1 MNQTAKTTMAIIA
14 MLALTL
20 STTSANSKKETKR
33 ETVTLTLWTIWSSD
47 SESNKAPF
55 MKTLADF
62 KKKYPNIKIE
72 LDQTEAAAY
81 PTKIKTAIAANEAPD
96 VFYYSSGGLLKSFVD
111 AGKILPL
118 DEYLTPEIRERIL
131 DGALDNMTFDRKVYG
146 LPYTLACSVL
156 YCNEEL
162 FANNNIKIPETWTEL
177 MTAVRKFSKVGIT
190 PMAVGGKDRWPTN
203 MYGDLI
209 MLRAAGYKEC
219 HAAFYRE
226 KGGSFTTEGMRLA
239 ARRFKELIDAG
250 AFSKDAVALSRDE
263 SEVPFYA
270 GKIPMYV
277 SGNWTAGN
285 CQSPISKVRGKII
298 AVRFPTI
305 EGGKGNINDFMGG
318 AAEEFCV
325 SARTKHPKEAFILC
339 QYLAENHSRNA
350 YLASAGMPT
359 WKMNVDG
366 SKIDPLMKSII
377 TMTKDAPH
385 FLLWANTALNGT
397 DAELFMDTTQEFL
410 AGALTA
416 DGYVE
421 RLETIGKQKTP

>member
-1 MNQTAKTTMAIIA
+1 MNHATKRTLAIIA
-14 MLALTL
+14 TIALTL
-20 STTSANSKKETKR
+20 SAISASGKKESKR
-33 ETVTLTLWTIWSSD
+33 EPVTLTLWTIWSSD
-47 SESNKAPF
+47 TESNKAPF
-55 MKTLADF
+55 LKTLADF
-62 KKKYPNIKIE
+62 RKKYPEIKVE

-118 DEYLTPEIRERIL
+118 DKYLTPEIRGRIL
-131 DGALDNMTFDRKVYG
+131 DGALDNMTFDGKVYG

-162 FANNNIKIPETWTEL
+162 FAKYKIKIPETWEEL
-177 MTAVRKFSKVGIT
+177 MAAVRKFSKAGIT
-190 PMAVGGKDRWPTN
+190 PMAIGGKDRWPTN
-203 MYGDLI
+203 IYGDLI

-226 KGGSFTTEGMRLA
+226 KGGSFTTDGMRLA

-250 AFSKDAVALSRDE
+250 AFPKDAVALSRDE
-263 SEVPFYA
+263 SEVPFYV

-285 CQSPISKVRGKII
+285 CQSPTSAVRGKIL
-298 AVRFPTI
+298 AVKFPSI
-305 EGGKGNINDFMGG
+305 EGGKGSINDFMGG

-325 SARTKHPKEAFILC
+325 SARTKHPREAFVLC

-350 YLASAGMPT
+350 YLASAGMPI
-359 WKMNVDG
+359 WKMNVDE
-366 SKIDPLMKSII
+366 S
-377 TMTKDAPH
+377 
-385 FLLWANTALNGT
+385 
-397 DAELFMDTTQEFL
+397 
-410 AGALTA
+410 
-416 DGYVE
+416 
-421 RLETIGKQKTP
+421 